1 MTSYADDPCARC
13 EEMIQPYLDRE
24 LNEVERVEAE
34 AHLSGCSYCR
44 KRYRFE
50 EHLRRF
56 VRQAVVAEPMPPE
69 LKARLADLRTP
80 LL

>member
-1 MTSYADDPCARC
+1 MCDCAEC
-13 EEMIQPYLDRE
+13 EQMLQPYLDRV
-24 LNEVERVEAE
+24 LTEAE
-34 AHLSGCSYCR
+34 RLEAEEHLDGCSYCR

>member
-1 MTSYADDPCARC
+1 MTSFADDPCARC

-56 VRQAVVAEPMPPE
+56 VRQSVVEEMPPE
-69 LKARLADLRTP
+69 LKARLSELRTP
-80 LL
+80 LF